1 MNITMHRH
9 DGHMDMLV
17 RYASELFDEALIRR
31 FLEQLSHT
39 LSWMSDSPDAT
50 IAQVRLLPPSQA
62 EMVRQFSRNAQ
73 RCIFDKRG
81 GLVPVGVTGW
91 VADTSGLLGSP
102 AKWDEQ
108 GRLVRQNNDLH
119 RVQANIGQETLPP
132 AMPEKHP
139 DSPVGRVQIEPS
151 MDPSEL
157 AVFCDAKNISLLTLL
172 SVAFGYTLAI
182 YANAEEALFSL
193 LFNTQPEGGPKLLKA
208 ASVSLPMES
217 GKTTEELLQ
226 AVHGQL
232 VSSVES
238 NGL

>member
-108 GRLVRQNNDLH
+108 GRLVRQNDDLH

-139 DSPVGRVQIEPS
+139 DSPVGRVQIEDS
-151 MDPSEL
+151 YS
-157 AVFCDAKNISLLTLL
+157 VFHANNCHDIHFANVLEAFDACGFRIDVVDDETFLNRFHS
-172 SVAFGYTLAI
+172 
-182 YANAEEALFSL
+182 ALDDK
-193 LFNTQPEGGPKLLKA
+193 EKGIA
-208 ASVSLPMES
+208 
-217 GKTTEELLQ
+217 
-226 AVHGQL
+226 
-232 VSSVES
+232 VSSLVAYEG
-238 NGL
+238 NRDETLQWMKWDNR